1 MSANEV
7 ATLLKPLRTKL
18 ILKYAYLAWV
28 ERAKYV
34 HVFVQFYLEHN
45 HSLHCRLGL
54 KKLNTTVGHYV
65 ERVAP
70 AC

>member
-7 ATLLKPLRTKL
+7 ATLKPIEQ
-18 ILKYAYLAWV
+18 ILKHAYLAWV

-34 HVFVQFYLEHN
+34 HVFVHFCLVHN